1 MKQEPKIVKNMGTA
15 TFTQSS
21 INNLKFSISDYKKR
35 QNTAGYVHAFDSRR
49 AWIGTSSFCLHLS
62 VKIIIKYQ
70 PGCSRESQTAPRLQ
84 GNDTMRVY
92 SSVWQSAQ
100 VISSLDWDLL
110 QSLFQSA
117 PQTYDNEKLMEAAK
131 IC

>member
-1 MKQEPKIVKNMGTA
+1 MCMPLIVVEHGWA
-15 TFTQSS
+15 LHHSAS
-21 INNLKFSISDYKKR
+21 
-35 QNTAGYVHAFDSRR
+35 
-49 AWIGTSSFCLHLS
+49 LHLS

-100 VISSLDWDLL
+100 VISSLD
-110 QSLFQSA
+110 
-117 PQTYDNEKLMEAAK
+117 
-131 IC
+131 

>member
-1 MKQEPKIVKNMGTA
+1 MAMCMALIAMELGSVLHHSA
-15 TFTQSS
+15 
-21 INNLKFSISDYKKR
+21 
-35 QNTAGYVHAFDSRR
+35 H
-49 AWIGTSSFCLHLS
+49 LHLS

-70 PGCSRESQTAPRLQ
+70 PGCSRESQAAPRLQ

-92 SSVWQSAQ
+92 SSEQQSAQ

-117 PQTYDNEKLMEAAK
+117 PQTYDGVKLMKAAK